1 MDDKPSQKW
10 VWLGSRNRF
19 LNFYLFGIGEA
30 LKLGTSDMVR

>member
-10 VWLGSRNRF
+10 VWLGSRNPF